1 MALQEPSRIS
11 AKPLCFWGTDSITQ
25 LVTGFLLQQAFEQ
38 KKCCIKLERF
48 WDTASEIAAVATII
62 GQKIKSKVPVENL
75 HLLGTLPRCRDPC
88 DGNELQRLR

>member
-1 MALQEPSRIS
+1 M
-11 AKPLCFWGTDSITQ
+11 
-25 LVTGFLLQQAFEQ
+25 
-38 KKCCIKLERF
+38 KLERF